1 MSNKTPSIPHLY
13 MEYCLSG
20 DGQQNVY
27 SFCKKAGINET
38 DFYTEFGSLDA
49 VRHHLFK
56 LPFRDTLEALHKD
69 ESYSNYNAQEK
80 ILSFF
85 FTWTQ
90 ELIHYRSFL
99 LQEEKHLHIHFYKQ
113 FCYSFYH
120 EFDEYANQVIGESI
134 AKGELPSRQF
144 IDKAYAKAL
153 WGQLL
158 FLFKFWLHD
167 TSKGFEQTDAAIEKS
182 VRVAFDLIGNSAI
195 DSVFDFGRF
204 MLGQFQRN

>member
-1 MSNKTPSIPHLY
+1 MSKETPSIPHLY
-13 MEYCLSG
+13 MEHCLSG
-20 DGQQNVY
+20 DGQLNVY
-27 SFCKKAGINET
+27 HFCKKAGIKEA

-49 VRHHLFK
+49 VRHHIFK

-69 ESYSNYNAQEK
+69 ENYANYNAHEK
-80 ILSFF
+80 ILAFF

-90 ELIHYRSFL
+90 ELMHYRSFL
-99 LQEEKHLHIHFYKQ
+99 LQEEKHHHIHFYKQ

-120 EFDEYANQVIGESI
+120 EFDEYANSVIGEAI

-144 IDKAYAKAL
+144 IDKAYSKAL
-153 WGQLL
+153 WAQLL

-167 TSKGFEQTDAAIEKS
+167 DSKGFEQTDAAIEKS

-204 MLGQFQRN
+204 MLGQFQRK